1 MNAQTQVKLGL
12 DFFSVLDFCQ
22 GEVDC
27 INGEPAKAEQHD
39 EYYRGYGERYALEAM
54 ADQELTH
61 G

>member
-1 MNAQTQVKLGL
+1 MNTQTQVKLGL

-27 INGEPAKAEQHD
+27 INGEPAKADQHE
-39 EYYRGYGERYALEAM
+39 EYYRGYGERYSLEAM
-54 ADQELTH
+54 VSGGAEH

>member
-1 MNAQTQVKLGL
+1 MNTQTQSKLGL

-27 INGEPAKAEQHD
+27 INGEPAKAEQHE

-54 ADQELTH
+54 VSGGAEN

>member
-1 MNAQTQVKLGL
+1 MKAEQALGFN
-12 DFFSVLDFCQ
+12 FFNVLDFCQ

-27 INGEPAKAEQHD
+27 INGEPAKADQCD

-54 ADQELTH
+54 VSGGVEH